1 MGGLDPALVQASTE
15 QVLVI
20 ACDMPFVS
28 APFLMA
34 PAAHGAGVDAA
45 VPRDEPGP
53 RPLCASYQRR
63 IADRLKARIDAGTL
77 RIADALSDRQ
87 VRDIGRDEV
96 APFDLDG
103 QLLTTVNTPGDDERA
118 RLTADDEPRTA

>member
-1 MGGLDPALVQASTE
+1 
-15 QVLVI
+15 
-20 ACDMPFVS
+20 
-28 APFLMA
+28 MA
-34 PAAHGAGVDAA
+34 PAAHGAGVDAV
-45 VPRDEPGP
+45 VPRDEYGR

-87 VRDIGRDEV
+87 VRDIGSDEV

-103 QLLTTVNTPGDDERA
+103 QLLTKVNTPGDYERA
-118 RLTADDEPRTA
+118 RLPAGDEPRTA